1 MFNDSRYPALHAWF
15 ARMTAYMAALPSVET
30 IATDPGTPL
39 TAMKDWTGVE
49 RELIPTP
56 ASQHMDLDEKN
67 GLMAGVRVSV
77 APDDTGRDE

>member
-1 MFNDSRYPALHAWF
+1 
-15 ARMTAYMAALPSVET
+15 MTAYMAALPSAET

-49 RELIPTP
+49 RGLIPTP
-56 ASQHMDLDEKN
+56 SSQHMDLDEKN
-67 GLMAGVRVSV
+67 GLMVGVRVSV